1 MIPRMTALLEKLTV
15 LGRDIKLSH
24 SVFALP
30 FALLATFWAAG
41 GWPHWGQLLLIVA
54 CMFFARTYAM
64 LANRYFDR
72 DIDADNPRTAGRA
85 LPAGRVSP
93 RTVFVA
99 MAACAL
105 LLAAGAAGF
114 GLWFEN
120 WWPLVFAPLVIAWL
134 GAYGLMKRYTLLCH
148 FFLGAA
154 LAMSPL
160 AAGLAIAPGK
170 IGEPMLWL
178 LAGFVLLWVSGFD
191 VIYALQDVD
200 VDRAAGLRSIPAKL
214 GRRGALWVAKAAH
227 LVGLALLVAI
237 YRLDPVMQQY
247 FLIGLLIVAFLIV
260 AEHRAADRGRFT
272 MAFFTLNGFIALLLG
287 GLGIADV
294 FITKA

>member
-1 MIPRMTALLEKLTV
+1 MPVFFEKLAV
-15 LGRDIKLSH
+15 IGRDIKLSH

-41 GWPHWGQLLLIVA
+41 GWPAWGELVLIVA

-72 DIDADNPRTAGRA
+72 AIDADNPRTAGRA
-85 LPAGRVSP
+85 LPAGRVSG
-93 RTVFVA
+93 RAVCAA
-99 MAACAL
+99 MGVCAA

-114 GLWFEN
+114 WLWYEN
-120 WWPLVFAPLVIAWL
+120 YWPIVFAPVVIIWL
-134 GAYGLMKRYTLLCH
+134 GAYGLTKRYTLLCH

-154 LAMSPL
+154 LALSPL
-160 AAGLAIAPGK
+160 AAGLAIAPEK
-170 IGEPMLWL
+170 LGEPMLWL

-191 VIYALQDVD
+191 VIYALQDEQ
-200 VDRAAGLRSIPAKL
+200 VDRATGLHSIPAKL

-227 LVGLALLVAI
+227 LGGLALLVAI
-237 YRLDPVMQQY
+237 YRTDAVMDRY
-247 FLIGLLIVAFLIV
+247 FQVGLLIVAFLLV
-260 AEHRAADRGRFT
+260 VEHRAADRGRFT
-272 MAFFTLNGFIALLLG
+272 MAFFTLNGLVALVLG

-294 FITKA
+294 FAVV